1 MFKYCDI
8 LRITDDLRVKN
19 SLTIEQA
26 SANLLVRL
34 ARFDEVNATC
44 AFIKQQNVDAK
55 YSYTAYMLTF
65 TGKLVGDEQ
74 LLKNLV
80 EQGLDSSRSG
90 CKQATVVG
98 FNFPEA
104 D

>member
-19 SLTIEQA
+19 FSTIEQA

-34 ARFDEVNATC
+34 ARFDEVTAASALT
-44 AFIKQQNVDAK
+44 KQKKVDAK
-55 YSYTAYMLTF
+55 YSYTAHILTF
-65 TGKLVGDEQ
+65 TNQLCGDKR
-74 LLKNLV
+74 LLEDLV
-80 EQGLDSSRSG
+80 EQKLNSSRSG